1 MEINKRR
8 KSTEY
13 LYGITPTK
21 FKDKTYEEA
30 LKIKIEKGVE
40 LTKRLADR
48 SSEVFNNREV
58 IPDAADKYNEL
69 AVRLSDVIKAL
80 KFNEFLLNE
89 YYTALKDEK

>member
-1 MEINKRR
+1 MEINRKR

-13 LYGITPTK
+13 LYGISPVE

-30 LKIKIEKGVE
+30 LKLKIEKGVE
-40 LTKRLADR
+40 LARRLADE

-58 IPDAADKYNEL
+58 IPDAADRYNEI
-69 AVRLSDVIKAL
+69 AIRLSDVIKAL

-89 YYTALKDEK
+89 YENALKDKK